1 MARRALS
8 LFLTLVLLSTC
19 SGCTF
24 IGLGI
29 GASIPKT
36 AVYGVQDPVGP
47 ALTRASLNDN
57 LDVGDDMV
65 VYTRSTAL
73 DAPSPSATPE
83 SIEIGAPPP
92 PPPVVPIP
100 AVRVPR
106 EVSGRFH
113 SLDRTTLR
121 VDSEDYFAEIP
132 LERIE
137 KVRVSR
143 GSHWLA
149 GLLIGFGVDSVCAA
163 VTTAIIVNGLGQ
175 LR

>member
-8 LFLTLVLLSTC
+8 LFLALVLLSTC

-24 IGLGI
+24 VGLAV

-36 AVYGVQDPVGP
+36 AVYGIQDPVGP
-47 ALTRASLNDN
+47 ALTRAAINDN

-65 VYTRSTAL
+65 VHTRPASL
-73 DAPSPSATPE
+73 DAPLPSVTPE

-100 AVRVPR
+100 AVRIPR

-113 SLDRTTLR
+113 SIDRTTLR
-121 VDSEDYFAEIP
+121 IDGDDYFAELP

-149 GLLIGFGVDSVCAA
+149 GMLIGFGVDSVCAA